1 MTSLPV
7 GKNHD
12 ARLLLAYHPRDFK
25 TILPGVLDAPV
36 GDVECLP
43 PAHFQD
49 LRSRVGLA
57 GAVFG
62 GAARPQLTLGQ
73 IEDAGRMAEAR
84 HLEQGSPAGLF
95 HIVAVRGYGKDVD
108 AHFFLSTR

>member
-36 GDVECLP
+36 GDVESLP

-49 LRSRVGLA
+49 LCSGVGLA

-62 GAARPQLTLGQ
+62 GAACSQLAFSQ
-73 IEDAGRMAEAR
+73 IKDAGRMAEAR

-95 HIVAVRGYGKDVD
+95 HIVAVCRYG
-108 AHFFLSTR
+108 